1 MYEYNKQKL
10 LQNGL
15 ETDGKCTWNFQVQ
28 IETCY
33 WWEPTNT
40 RAKNLWSLYLNIT
53 LFAFPRLI
61 VFRGVKNLNAILSKN
76 SLMVF

>member
-15 ETDGKCTWNFQVQ
+15 ETDGKWTWNFQVQ

-40 RAKNLWSLYLNIT
+40 RAKNLWSLYFNIT

>member
-15 ETDGKCTWNFQVQ
+15 ETDGKWTWNFQVQ

-40 RAKNLWSLYLNIT
+40 RAKNLSSLYLNIT